1 VVRRTWNRTKRRVFV
16 CGYCVECNKELLNI
30 DGGWIINAEHKHFC
44 HDGKDG
50 SCFDN
55 YVRRK
60 NAIPHKNEG
69 EEKAY
74 DEKK

>member
-44 HDGKDG
+44 DDGKDS
-50 SCFDN
+50 SCFNN
-55 YVRRK
+55 YIRRK

>member
-1 VVRRTWNRTKRRVFV
+1 MVRRTWNRSKRRVFI

-44 HDGKDG
+44 HHGKDG

-55 YVRRK
+55 YLMRK
-60 NAIPHKNEG
+60 NVPLKNEG